1 MKIKY
6 GKRVLLLALL
16 LLSATG
22 TFAALAGISGSS
34 ALVREERD
42 LQLRNVTMEE
52 IEDIKEREKGGM
64 TGLVNIAGWRHGE
77 AGNIKEPV
85 SGKKEGVG
93 TIYVNGPVSLAFP
106 GKVLSGSFEAVMD
119 KKDCILTREVSWSL
133 FGSVNTAGC
142 RVAFGDK
149 MYTVAAV
156 IDREEKAVFFTADE
170 GPVEK
175 AAFSFQGR
183 GRLKARMEALGFE

>member
-1 MKIKY
+1 MKMKY
-6 GKRVLLLALL
+6 GKRLLFLVLL
-16 LLSATG
+16 LLSGTG
-22 TFAALAGISGSS
+22 TFAATAGIRGND
-34 ALVREERD
+34 ALIRKERD

-93 TIYVNGPVSLAFP
+93 TIYVNGPISLAFP
-106 GKVLSGSFEAVMD
+106 GKVLSGSFDAVMD
-119 KKDCILTREVSWSL
+119 KKDCILTKEVSWSL
-133 FGSVNTAGC
+133 FGSVDTAGC
-142 RVAFGDK
+142 RVVFGDK

-175 AAFSFQGR
+175 AAFSFRGR
-183 GRLKARMEALGFE
+183 ERLKARMEALGFD